1 MNRGIVRFDE
11 ALAAAVR
18 FCRTHRGQLGADAV
32 LVRDVVGRIRVATPD
47 HLDLPQAFWDELHG
61 LLGGW
66 SPGPTSLLQP
76 AAAS

>member
-32 LVRDVVGRIRVATPD
+32 LVSVVGQFASQRQTTSTCPRRFGTSCTGCSAD
-47 HLDLPQAFWDELHG
+47 GAQA
-61 LLGGW
+61 
-66 SPGPTSLLQP
+66 QP
-76 AAAS
+76 ACS